1 MKYFETIVRKAS
13 EYGMVFG
20 AIFLAIALLVMVAN
34 IIYRLFSGV
43 IPGSYEMVSL
53 FVGIN
58 VTFALPF
65 TAISKR
71 HVTVNIFLTRFPERQ
86 RSAVCWP
93 PAGYHRLKFL
103 VLS

>member
-53 FVGIN
+53 FVGC
-58 VTFALPF
+58 FG
-65 TAISKR
+65 
-71 HVTVNIFLTRFPERQ
+71 HMM
-86 RSAVCWP
+86 C
-93 PAGYHRLKFL
+93 
-103 VLS
+103 